1 MTVKEILN
9 KHKDCNFLVIDN
21 QRGERILETNDL
33 RNLNKDILNKE
44 VEECYHYYDIY
55 TSENYEGRE
64 FIVAELDIL
73 AIILKKDWTTT
84 VRDLLTAAEDYL
96 EVKIMKDGKTLFW
109 NEIDGLH
116 DIEEE
121 ILNMKVLKYDYETVT
136 VLDSI
141 MSASYNIIVIEVE

>member
-1 MTVKEILN
+1 M
-9 KHKDCNFLVIDN
+9 
-21 QRGERILETNDL
+21 
-33 RNLNKDILNKE
+33 
-44 VEECYHYYDIY
+44 
-55 TSENYEGRE
+55 
-64 FIVAELDIL
+64 
-73 AIILKKDWTTT
+73 T

-96 EVKIMKDGKTLFW
+96 EVKIMKNSEELFW

-141 MSASYNIIVIEVE
+141 MSASYNIIVIEAE

>member
-1 MTVKEILN
+1 MTI
-9 KHKDCNFLVIDN
+9 
-21 QRGERILETNDL
+21 
-33 RNLNKDILNKE
+33 
-44 VEECYHYYDIY
+44 
-55 TSENYEGRE
+55 
-64 FIVAELDIL
+64 
-73 AIILKKDWTTT
+73 
-84 VRDLLTAAEDYL
+84 RDLLTAAEDYL

-141 MSASYNIIVIEVE
+141 MSASYDIIIIEVK